1 MDWIVKYFKNEII
14 KENVGKYLFDFGVN
28 KVILSKRRNYSK
40 SKYRKEI
47 FIKRIKRRNDRF
59 LWFLFLFLW

>member
-47 FIKRIKRRNDRF
+47 FIKRIKR
-59 LWFLFLFLW
+59 